1 MNGGPH
7 AEARAGIIDAWMQH
21 PSAEFLNDPMF
32 ESLRR
37 RSRGQMAGGET
48 PVEATLAAMDAA
60 GVRTGGSSVSPG
72 WEAATGCSG
81 GCRPG
86 RCRP

>member
-7 AEARAGIIDAWMQH
+7 AEARPGIIDAWMQH

-37 RSRGQMAGGET
+37 WSRGQMAGGRDPGGGDDET
-48 PVEATLAAMDAA
+48 AGLFLHGNAERVFGLAGSQGAY
-60 GVRTGGSSVSPG
+60 GV
-72 WEAATGCSG
+72 
-81 GCRPG
+81 
-86 RCRP
+86 